1 MYEAMR
7 RLQEQQDVTLLV
19 GATQLRCRVVAVN
32 RDEAALRPFTAPR
45 VSRQELEGAAS
56 LIFGHRGQLVALKGR
71 ASWGVEQDD
80 LRFNVRD
87 GVQVPQQRIASRLRI
102 PLDVT
107 ILTTG
112 GERAQARTIDVSSA
126 GVSLAGSGFGAPDDV
141 VGVEID
147 VPDHRQPIACHGR
160 IVRSTIEMTAVE
172 FTDLSEGDRDRLA
185 RFIFAVQRL
194 LASGELEAS

>member
-1 MYEAMR
+1 MR
-7 RLQEQQDVTLLV
+7 RLRERQDVTLLV

-56 LIFGHRGQLVALKGR
+56 LIFGHHGNLIALKGR
-71 ASWGVEQDD
+71 ATWGEEQDD
-80 LRFNVRD
+80 LRFTVRD
-87 GVQVPQQRIASRLRI
+87 GVQVPQQRSASRLRI

-107 ILTTG
+107 VLTTA
-112 GERAQARTIDVSSA
+112 GERVQGQTLDVSAA
-126 GVSLAGSGFGAPDDV
+126 GCSLAGAGFGAPDDV
-141 VGVEID
+141 VGLEVD
-147 VPDHRQPIACHGR
+147 LPDHQPALACHAR
-160 IVRSTIEMTAVE
+160 IVRGSIEMTALE
-172 FTDLSEGDRDRLA
+172 FTDLGDADRDRLA